1 MASDSSISKQS
12 ASSASQ
18 EFRRRGS
25 RGRWYHRLTSAFG
38 LSNGA
43 TLKEKLEKALKS
55 TDETS
60 GDDYFSP
67 EERKLLLNILAFGT
81 LRVDD
86 VMVPRADI
94 LSIDENASLD
104 DLLNLFAQAGHSR
117 VPVYRGSLDHAYG
130 MIHIKDVIRWMTQ
143 SASAYGDT
151 KPVIEPAKLDLQ
163 SVDLS
168 RSVKSLGLEREIL
181 FEPQS
186 TPVSALLR
194 RMQTTRKHLALI
206 YDEFNG
212 IDGLVSIEDLIEPLV
227 GDIEDEHDLV
237 EEPLIVENEDGLIVD
252 ARTLL
257 ETLNAYLGCELAQ
270 PEDDDESETV
280 GGLVLAI
287 LGRLPTPGEHIRHPA
302 GVDFEVMD
310 LDQHRI
316 GKLRIHAIT
325 HGEAVAK
332 DDSSNLAV
340 KEALLKRRIHA
351 A

>member
-1 MASDSSISKQS
+1 M
-12 ASSASQ
+12 
-18 EFRRRGS
+18 S

-38 LSNGA
+38 LSNGG
-43 TLKEKLEKALKS
+43 TLKEKLEAALKS
-55 TDETS
+55 TDAAS
-60 GDDYFSP
+60 GNEYFSA

-104 DLLNLFAQAGHSR
+104 ELLKLFAQAGHSR
-117 VPVYRGSLDHAYG
+117 VPVYRGSLDDAYG

-143 SASAYGDT
+143 SASEHGDA
-151 KPVIEPAKLDLQ
+151 KAVVEPAALDLQ

-168 RSVKSLGLEREIL
+168 RTVKSLGLEREIL

-186 TPVSALLR
+186 TPVSTLLR

-227 GDIEDEHDLV
+227 GDIEDEHDVV
-237 EEPLIVENEDGLIVD
+237 EEPLIVENEHGLFVD
-252 ARTLL
+252 ARTSL
-257 ETLNAYLGCELAQ
+257 ETLNAYLGCELAP
-270 PEDDDESETV
+270 PEEDDESETV

-287 LGRLPTPGEHIRHPA
+287 LGRLPAPGEHIRHPA

-316 GKLRIHAIT
+316 GKLRIHAIS
-325 HGEAVAK
+325 HVQAVAK
-332 DDSSNLAV
+332 NEAPDTPAV
-340 KEALLKRRIHA
+340 KENLLKRRINA